1 MTPDNKITHEFREFE
16 YQGWQQ
22 SVDQYHSSFGSLTTQ
37 AIETLLDAVQAT
49 EGTTLLDIATG
60 PGYVAAQAVKRQC
73 QVIGVDFSEAMVTK
87 AQKFNSN
94 IEFFQ
99 GVAEDLPFEEA
110 QFDVAVMNFGIL
122 HLAEPDKAISEAFR
136 VIRPQGKFA
145 FTVWDFP
152 EKAIGLQIV
161 HEAIQSQG
169 NLAIALPEGPPFF
182 HFSNPENC
190 IDSLTKAGFNHA
202 VVQPIPLTWELENVE
217 ELFDAFYQGTA
228 RTGGFLRT
236 QSSQFLA
243 KIRVAVQ
250 ETALKY
256 MSNNK
261 LVLPMPALVASAQKP

>member
-1 MTPDNKITHEFREFE
+1 MTQDNKITNKFREFE

-37 AIETLLDAVQAT
+37 AIETLLDAVQAM

-60 PGYVAAQAVKRQC
+60 PGYVAAQALKRQC
-73 QVIGVDFSEAMVTK
+73 KVIGVDFSEAMITK
-87 AQKFNSN
+87 AQKLNPN
-94 IEFFQ
+94 IKFVQ
-99 GVAEDLPFEEA
+99 GIAEDLPFEEA
-110 QFDVAVMNFGIL
+110 QFDAVVMNFGIL

-136 VIRPQGKFA
+136 VIRPQGQLA
-145 FTVWDFP
+145 FTVWDLP
-152 EKAIGLQIV
+152 EKALGIQIV

-182 HFSNPENC
+182 HFSNPKNC
-190 IDSLTKAGFNHA
+190 IDSLTKAGFRDP
-202 VVQPIPLTWELENVE
+202 VVEPISLMWELETVE

-236 QSSQFLA
+236 QSSQFIE
-243 KIRVAVQ
+243 KIRAAVQ
-250 ETALKY
+250 ETASKY